1 MHDERYNHMKFEI
14 PFSEYLR
21 DSTNDVPGHCVYIIT
36 VYPTKEFE
44 NEYHSSLPII
54 LTSVVAAAFFFMILT
69 FLAYDW
75 FVQRRNQMV
84 VGAAA
89 GANGILSTLFPK
101 NVRDRLF
108 AEREMEES
116 KISCQKKPLLGLQ
129 RSTRLSTK
137 SPSAE
142 ASSRLRLSVTAMLL

>member
-1 MHDERYNHMKFEI
+1 MHDERYNHMNIEI
-14 PFSEYLR
+14 PYSEYLR
-21 DSTNDVPGHCVYIIT
+21 ISTKDVPGHCVYTIT

-44 NEYHSSLPII
+44 NKYRSNLPII

-75 FVQRRNQMV
+75 FVQRRNQKV

-89 GANGILSTLFPK
+89 RSNAILSSLFPK
-101 NVRDRLF
+101 NVRDHLF

-116 KISCQKKPLLGLQ
+116 KIAGQKN
-129 RSTRLSTK
+129 SH
-137 SPSAE
+137 
-142 ASSRLRLSVTAMLL
+142 